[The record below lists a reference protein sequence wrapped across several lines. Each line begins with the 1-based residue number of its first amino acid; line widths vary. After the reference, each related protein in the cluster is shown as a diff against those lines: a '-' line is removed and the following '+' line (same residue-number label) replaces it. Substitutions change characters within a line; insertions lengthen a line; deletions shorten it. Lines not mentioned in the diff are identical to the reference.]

1 MLTFLTTVRDFDG
14 RRGELQRMVLTNW
27 RVVCPDAE
35 IVLFGACEGAEA
47 VCRELGIRRVAE
59 VACAPSGVPYFDAMA
74 RWAAENARYEMCAYL
89 NADIVMPRGFGGAV
103 FCYSK
108 KEQGEGEAGEG
119 FCYSKKEQE
128 EREGGF
134 CYSKKGQ
141 GEGARRGDFLMVGQ
155 RVDLKR
161 GAVFDPDHFD
171 DELKRVLRMRQA
183 EVHRP
188 SGMDFFVFR
197 RGMFQDLKPLI
208 VGRGGYDSALVAS
221 CLRQGIPVIDA
232 SFALPVIHLW
242 HDYGHLPG
250 GRQQAH
256 YGADAQANFSIHG
269 LRSFGPNCVDADL
282 MLLRTGEI
290 VPNRRRS
297 WLRMLE
303 MAWYY
308 KRGWRGCPRFCQ
320 VWHVLTRGGRLVEQ
334 PKFLL

>member
-1 MLTFLTTVRDFDG
+1 
-14 RRGELQRMVLTNW
+14 
-27 RVVCPDAE
+27 
-35 IVLFGACEGAEA
+35 
-47 VCRELGIRRVAE
+47 
-59 VACAPSGVPYFDAMA
+59 
-74 RWAAENARYEMCAYL
+74 
-89 NADIVMPRGFGGAV
+89 
-103 FCYSK
+103 
-108 KEQGEGEAGEG
+108 
-119 FCYSKKEQE
+119 
-128 EREGGF
+128 
-134 CYSKKGQ
+134 
-141 GEGARRGDFLMVGQ
+141 MVGQ
-155 RVDLKR
+155 RVDLKW

-221 CLRQGIPVIDA
+221 CLRKEIPVIDV
-232 SFALPVIHLW
+232 SFALLVIHPW

-250 GRQQAH
+250 GKQQAH
-256 YGADAQANFSIHG
+256 YGADAQANFRIHG
-269 LRSFGPNCVDADL
+269 LRSYGPNCVDADL

-320 VWHVLTRGGRLVEQ
+320 VWHVLMRGGRLVEQ
-334 PKFLL
+334 PNFLL

>member
-1 MLTFLTTVRDFDG
+1 
-14 RRGELQRMVLTNW
+14 
-27 RVVCPDAE
+27 
-35 IVLFGACEGAEA
+35 
-47 VCRELGIRRVAE
+47 
-59 VACAPSGVPYFDAMA
+59 
-74 RWAAENARYEMCAYL
+74 
-89 NADIVMPRGFGGAV
+89 
-103 FCYSK
+103 
-108 KEQGEGEAGEG
+108 
-119 FCYSKKEQE
+119 
-128 EREGGF
+128 
-134 CYSKKGQ
+134 
-141 GEGARRGDFLMVGQ
+141 MVGQ

-161 GAVFDPDHFD
+161 VAVFDPDHFD
-171 DELKRVLRMRQA
+171 DELKRVLQMRQA

-232 SFALPVIHLW
+232 SFALPVIHPW

-250 GRQQAH
+250 GKQQAH
-256 YGADAQANFSIHG
+256 YGADAQANFRIHG

-290 VPNRRRS
+290 VPNKRRS

-334 PKFLL
+334 PKWG